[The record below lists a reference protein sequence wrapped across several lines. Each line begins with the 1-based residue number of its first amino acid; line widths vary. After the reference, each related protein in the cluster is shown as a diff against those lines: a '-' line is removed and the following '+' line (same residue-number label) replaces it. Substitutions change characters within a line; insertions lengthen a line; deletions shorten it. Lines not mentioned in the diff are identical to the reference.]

1 MERVER
7 GRREILG
14 YILDVDYLIMDGKG
28 RIRLTIR
35 SDESINE
42 VFDSSFAPY
51 FYIHPSKPIDVDTI
65 GSVSVN
71 SQGRQVGPSNV
82 ESLTREIFGESV
94 EVFRVYLDNPSD
106 VPKLSGALSVYGT
119 VYEADIPFA
128 KRYLI
133 DKGIIPLE
141 YYRFSVEDIDGRTEL
156 LGFSRDDSRQIELGR
171 MNVMCFDIETYNPV
185 GMSRPEKDPIIMLSY
200 SYISKGSDGSGVI
213 TFKRVGRDFVRYVQD
228 ETALFKEFSALLDE
242 LDIDIVSG
250 YNSANFDI
258 NYMIE
263 RAKALGIEF
272 NIGRFRGDTK
282 IERHGLVDRV
292 KIPGRVHVDMY
303 LVSRFIAVVGAAES
317 ILKLNSYTL
326 RNVYEAVSGE
336 KKVMVDKPD
345 IYRLWDGSQEDVEA
359 LADYNLNDSR
369 ALHKVYD
376 AFIPIMIEATRISGN
391 SLSDICV
398 STTGQIVEFLL
409 MRYAFMFNELIPN
422 KPDERM
428 IRKRL
433 SDPIVG
439 AYVKTPEPG
448 LYENLAVFDFRSL
461 YPSIIISHNI
471 DPSSLC
477 KDCSD
482 YYESP
487 LGFRFSK
494 VKRAITPTI
503 LKIIMDARSEVKQ
516 LYKRDKSNIMLGSR
530 SQALKIIANSF
541 YGYLGYARSRW
552 YSKEC
557 ASSTTAYGRQYIQ
570 DAISR
575 AEEAG
580 FKVIY
585 GDTDSIVMLLN
596 DKSREEAISFV
607 DGFNRGLPNSMNLE
621 LEDFYRRGIFVGKK
635 VEQSTSGAKKK
646 YALISYD
653 GYIKIRGFELVR
665 RDWSRIARDT
675 QRSVLEVILREG
687 SAEKALEI
695 VKNTIDKLRRGE
707 VPIESLAIRTQ
718 LRKSINSYDTRSP
731 EVSAVK
737 RAIEA
742 GLKRRAD
749 MEHAVISY
757 VITKHGNTISDKA
770 TLTEFAKDYDAD
782 YYINNQLIP
791 ATMRILKEMNFSE
804 DELKGLGRQRKL

>member
-1 MERVER
+1 MRQVENS
-7 GRREILG
+7 GREILG
-14 YILDVDYLIMDGKG
+14 YVLDVDYLIVDGRG

-35 SDESINE
+35 SGEAVYE
-42 VFDSSFAPY
+42 VFDSSFTPY
-51 FYIHPSKPIDVDTI
+51 FYICPSKPLDIRTVE
-65 GSVSVN
+65 SVSIN
-71 SQGRQVGPSNV
+71 NQGKQIGPSNA
-82 ESLTREIFGESV
+82 ERMRREIFGESV
-94 EVFRVYLDNPSD
+94 DIFKVSLNNPSD
-106 VPKLSGALSVYGT
+106 VPKLSNAFTEYGT
-119 VYEADIPFA
+119 IYEADIPFA

-133 DKGIIPLE
+133 DKGVIPLE
-141 YYRFSVEDIDGRTEL
+141 YYRFVVEDIDGRAEL
-156 LGFSRDDSRQIELGR
+156 VSFSRESSKLIELNR

-185 GMSRPEKDPIIMLSY
+185 GMSRPDRDPVIMLSY
-200 SYISKGSDGSGVI
+200 SYISNGEGGSGVI
-213 TFKRVGRDFVRYVQD
+213 TFKMVDRDFVRYVPD
-228 ETALFKEFSALLDE
+228 EAALFSDFLLLLDK

-250 YNSANFDI
+250 YNSANFDV

-263 RAKALGIEF
+263 RAKALGIRF
-272 NIGRFRGDTK
+272 NMGRFKGDTK
-282 IERHGLVDRV
+282 IERHGLVDKV

-303 LVSRFIAVVGAAES
+303 VVSRFIAVVGAAES

-326 RNVYEAVSGE
+326 RNVYEAISGE
-336 KKVMVDKPD
+336 RKVMVDKPD
-345 IYRLWDGSQEDVEA
+345 IYKLWDGSKEDVET
-359 LADYNLNDSR
+359 LADYNLNDSH
-369 ALHKVYD
+369 ALHTVYN

-422 KPDERM
+422 KPDEGM
-428 IRKRL
+428 IRRRM

-448 LYENLAVFDFRSL
+448 LYENLVVFDFRSL

-477 KDCSD
+477 KDCTE

-487 LGFRFSK
+487 LGFKFSK

-516 LYKRDKSNIMLGSR
+516 LYKKDKGNIMLGSR

-552 YSKEC
+552 YSKES

-575 AEEAG
+575 AEGAG
-580 FKVIY
+580 FRVIY

-596 DKSREEAISFV
+596 ERSRDEAISFV
-607 DGFNRGLPNSMNLE
+607 DGFNRSLPNSMNLE

-695 VKNTIDKLRRGE
+695 VKSTIERLKSGE
-707 VPIESLAIRTQ
+707 VPIENLSIRTQ
-718 LRKSINSYDTRSP
+718 LRKSINSYDTKSP

-757 VITKHGNTISDKA
+757 VITKHGATISEKA

-804 DELKGLGRQRKL
+804 DELKGLGKQRKL